1 MLFGW
6 SGLAAPAYVDPAAGG
21 IPGWLAPQLVL
32 TDPGLGTSGQPPAE
46 RRFALAYARRYGP
59 PPPAAVYGY
68 EAMSLLLD
76 AIRRVTGFGR
86 GEAGRAAVLAALLHT
101 RDRHSAL
108 GTYSVERDGDTT
120 LHRYG
125 VYRVRNGRLVFWK
138 AMAS

>member
-1 MLFGW
+1 
-6 SGLAAPAYVDPAAGG
+6 
-21 IPGWLAPQLVL
+21 
-32 TDPGLGTSGQPPAE
+32 
-46 RRFALAYARRYGP
+46 
-59 PPPAAVYGY
+59 
-68 EAMSLLLD
+68 MSLLLD

-125 VYRVRNGRLVFWK
+125 VYRVRDGHLVFWK